1 MTWLKTQ
8 GQGGD
13 DRSAEKRLDRKERCS
28 IFFLKKA
35 LNAMLKIL
43 AFNLKAVK
51 NHLSRGETWS
61 KREDNTW

>member
-1 MTWLKTQ
+1 MTEVQRRGWI
-8 GQGGD
+8 
-13 DRSAEKRLDRKERCS
+13 EKRGAV
-28 IFFLKKA
+28 FFLKKA